1 MSVEYYEFDVNVIH
15 HGKLKLAA
23 MSYENACEIANGLMD
38 KLLDFGVC
46 DCLYGR
52 ERIGAE
58 AYDMNGVEV
67 YRKGEI

>member
-1 MSVEYYEFDVNVIH
+1 MSAEYYEFDVNVIH

-23 MSYENACEIANGLMD
+23 TSYENACEIANDLMD
-38 KLLDFGVC
+38 KLLDYGVC

-52 ERIGAE
+52 DRIGAE
-58 AYDMNGVEV
+58 AFDMNGNEV